1 MEQGD
6 AAGWFGKLA
15 MLGDFA
21 SRRLT
26 PDWVQACDEWLS
38 ACMEASRHDLGAR
51 WSETYLAAPV
61 WRFAWGPGIV
71 DERWWFG
78 VLMPSCDRVGRYFPL
93 VVTQVRHLPPT
104 DRIALDHLEL
114 WWSHMGAAAMHTLT
128 EGAALDAFE
137 AELLQAPPW
146 PGSSRSNLSAHAQ
159 MAPGHERHQ
168 MAAGSSLGD
177 AAHALAAAQLLQRL
191 RDTSVWTPWRGAAQA
206 ESLTLHEGLPP
217 ASAFAQMLVGDW

>member
-1 MEQGD
+1 MDQGD

-26 PDWVQACDEWLS
+26 PDWVQGCDEWLS
-38 ACMEASRHDLGAR
+38 ACLEASRRELGAR
-51 WSETYLAAPV
+51 WTEVYLAAPV
-61 WRFAWGPGIV
+61 WRFAWGPDIV

-93 VVTQVRHLPPT
+93 VVTQVRNAPPA

-114 WWSHMGAAAMHTLT
+114 WWSHMAAAAIHTLT
-128 EGAALDAFE
+128 DGAALDAFE
-137 AELLQAPPW
+137 AELQQAPPW
-146 PGSSRSNLSAHAQ
+146 PGSSRSNLGARVQ
-159 MAPGHERHQ
+159 IAPGHERHPV
-168 MAAGSSLGD
+168 AAGNSLSD

-191 RDTSVWTPWRGAAQA
+191 RGTSVWTPWRGTAQPDTI
-206 ESLTLHEGLPP
+206 TLHAGLPP
-217 ASAFAQMLVGDW
+217 APAFAQMLAGDW